1 MFLSSIS
8 HVWLW
13 SVLADSSSSS
23 PLSRGKKSLWASP
36 PCLTWRYLAFLPKS
50 PLMLPQS
57 KSSLTSTKEKKFQ
70 GVSNDCD
77 QWNTSDWPDPY
88 PKYCIV
94 INFWFLKIS
103 TCLGLLQKP
112 AYTKYCFAWEL
123 RVCTLIND
131 DVRHVLRHRDGV
143 DNCSDCP
150 WRHGFKDTSSGSISS
165 TNMGGK
171 YLFLN
176 VCLHVRVEAPFHVIV
191 PKNNYVVTPAS
202 LGQT

>member
-57 KSSLTSTKEKKFQ
+57 KSSLTSTKDKNFQ

-88 PKYCIV
+88 PKYNIV

-103 TCLGLLQKP
+103 TRLGFLQKP
-112 AYTKYCFAWEL
+112 EIQNTVLHENWVYLDQWWWQA
-123 RVCTLIND
+123 CTTP
-131 DVRHVLRHRDGV
+131 
-143 DNCSDCP
+143 P
-150 WRHGFKDTSSGSISS
+150 WWCWQLQQLS
-165 TNMGGK
+165 
-171 YLFLN
+171 L
-176 VCLHVRVEAPFHVIV
+176 
-191 PKNNYVVTPAS
+191 AS
-202 LGQT
+202 WF